1 MMGSNTQF
9 GPNDRIFNIES
20 DKNYNFHA
28 KLGAQIE
35 NHDEIIDPFE
45 NIDMQCKYSNINE
58 TINKMKINKGLK
70 ILSWNIRSLASNFLQ
85 FKEFLNSFQ
94 MENCFFDIIALTEV
108 WSLKD
113 SSLFQIDNYNLTLK
127 SRVNSNGGGI
137 CFFIKKEIPFKEIKS
152 LSIFEEKVI
161 ESLSLELD
169 LGKNNKIIVSNIY
182 RSNCAHHNLTQAD
195 QNDRFLNIFSG
206 MQAEMSSLKHPSYI
220 MGDLNYDLLKF
231 EQHEKTK
238 VLLQNSFANGFLEL
252 ISIPTRISHT
262 SATLID
268 HLYTND
274 IKNKFESSVII
285 SDISDHFPICHIIH
299 NKEKVSNPTF
309 VKTQNFNAEKVAAFK
324 EQLSR
329 VDWNSVLT
337 QEDTQLAYDSFYGI
351 FNRLYTHHFPI
362 KNIRFDKNIHSVEPF
377 MSRSILKSRKTK
389 FELAE
394 IKIRFPT
401 VTNISKYN
409 LYKKCYDK
417 VIRAA
422 KKLYF
427 KHSFEQNKNNLRKTW
442 DILRKAIR
450 KKNDKTSL
458 INEIYSDG
466 LLFSNSKDISNK
478 FNEYFTN
485 VADNIT
491 NNLNSS
497 DRDCS
502 YYLTESNSNF
512 LFDEINTF
520 DLVKIVSSLES
531 KASQDMFGLSN
542 NLIKK
547 VIDNIAFPL
556 THIFNL
562 SLQSGIIPNELKMA
576 KVIPIFKLNS
586 KDAELL
592 SDMSNYRPISLLS
605 IFSKILEKIVALKL
619 TEYLNANNLLYKH
632 QYGFQKKKSTVQP
645 IIHLLNEIVNNSNEK
660 KVSIGVFCDLKKA
673 FDCCSHRIL
682 LIKLAKLGVRNRELK
697 WFENYLNNRQQFVS
711 VNDENSNMRFISKGV
726 PQGSILGPLLFL
738 IYINDLATCTNL
750 LTLLFADD
758 TTFLISGKNIGEVIE
773 LLNIELKKISY
784 WFRTN
789 ELSLHPSKTQ
799 FVIFSKNDENY
810 NFHDINIV
818 VNHNNENQNN
828 EDLITKLSCVNIN
841 NDLPAIKFL
850 GVYLDPK
857 LNFKYHIDTIQSKIS
872 RSLYAINT
880 AKHLID
886 KSALKTLYNSL
897 IHSHLNYC
905 IPIWGSAAKSH
916 LNKLELQQKRA
927 VRIIT
932 NSNYNAHT
940 VPIFKFLEILPIME
954 QMKYS
959 KLQIMYDYINHR
971 LPCSFDHIWIRNDQR
986 AERLLRNAR
995 SFDIPFVRLQ
1005 SFKNFPLSDFPRLW
1019 NEIII
1024 ANTDPNVFH
1033 NNNVNILYTFTEIM
1047 TKRQF
1052 SKKLKKLLLDK
1063 LTLLC
1068 RRDNCTECN

>member
-1 MMGSNTQF
+1 MISNNLQF
-9 GPNDRIFNIES
+9 GPNDRISNIQS
-20 DKNYNFHA
+20 DDKYNFHA
-28 KLGAQIE
+28 KLRTQ
-35 NHDEIIDPFE
+35 NDDEIIDPFQ
-45 NIDMQCKYSNINE
+45 NIEIKCKYSNIDE
-58 TINKMKINKGLK
+58 TISKMNSNKGLK
-70 ILSWNIRSLASNFLQ
+70 LLSWNIGSLASKFLK

-108 WSLKD
+108 WSLRD
-113 SSLFQIDNYNLTLK
+113 SNLFQIDNYNMVLK
-127 SRVNSNGGGI
+127 SRVNSNGGGV
-137 CFFIKKEIPFKEIKS
+137 CFFIKKEIPYKEINN

-182 RSNCAHHNLTQAD
+182 RSNCVHINLTQSE
-195 QNDRFLNIFSG
+195 QNDRFLNYFSS
-206 MQAEMSSLKHPSYI
+206 MQAEMSSLKYPSYI

-231 EQHEKTK
+231 ETHEKTK
-238 VLLQNSFANGFLEL
+238 VLLENSFANGFLEL
-252 ISIPTRISHT
+252 ISYPTRLCHST
-262 SATLID
+262 ETLID

-274 IKNKFESSVII
+274 IKTKFESSIII
-285 SDISDHFPICHIIH
+285 SDISDHFPIFHIIY

-309 VKTQNFNAEKVAAFK
+309 VRSQNFNAEKVAAFK

-329 VDWNSVLT
+329 VDWNTVIN
-337 QEDTQLAYDSFYGI
+337 QDDTQLAYDNFYGI

-362 KNIRFDKNIHSVEPF
+362 KHIRFDKNIHNIEPF

-394 IKIRFPT
+394 IKLRFPT
-401 VTNISKYN
+401 EANISKYN
-409 LYKKCYDK
+409 QYRKCYDK

-442 DILRKAIR
+442 DILREAIR

-458 INEIYSDG
+458 IKEIYSDG
-466 LLFSNSKDISNK
+466 LLFSNNIDISNK

-491 NNLNSS
+491 NNLNPS

-512 LFDEINTF
+512 LFDQINSY
-520 DLVKIVSSLES
+520 DLIKIVSGLES

-547 VIDNIAFPL
+547 VIDNIALPL

-632 QYGFQKKKSTVQP
+632 QYGFQKQKSTVQP

-682 LIKLAKLGVRNRELK
+682 LTKLAKLGVKNRELK
-697 WFENYLNNRQQFVS
+697 WFENYLKNRQQFVS
-711 VNDENSNMRFISKGV
+711 VNNENSNMRFISKGV

-738 IYINDLATCTNL
+738 IYINDLAKCTNL
-750 LTLLFADD
+750 ITLLFADD
-758 TTFLISGKNIGEVIE
+758 TTFLISGKNMCEVVE

-789 ELSLHPSKTQ
+789 ELSLHPSKTK
-799 FVIFSKNDENY
+799 FVIFSKNDENL
-810 NFHDINIV
+810 NFHDVNIV
-818 VNHNNENQNN
+818 VNHNNDNQNN

-841 NDLPAIKFL
+841 NDTPAIKFL

-857 LNFKYHIDTIQSKIS
+857 LNFKYHIDMIHSKIS

-886 KSALKTLYNSL
+886 KTALKTLYNSL

-927 VRIIT
+927 VRIIS

-940 VPIFKFLEILPIME
+940 VPIFKLLNILPISE

-959 KLQIMYDYINHR
+959 NLQIMYDYINHK
-971 LPCSFDHIWIRNDQR
+971 LPCSFDHIWQRNNQR
-986 AERLLRNAR
+986 ADRLLRNAR
-995 SFDIPFVRLQ
+995 SFDIPYVRLQ
-1005 SFKNFPLSDFPRLW
+1005 SFKNFPLSEFPRLW

-1024 ANTDPNVFH
+1024 SNTNPNVLH
-1033 NNNVNILYTFTEIM
+1033 NNIEIDIYTFTEIM
-1047 TKRQF
+1047 SKRQF

-1068 RRDNCTECN
+1068 RRDNCAECN

>member
-1 MMGSNTQF
+1 MISNNINF
-9 GPNDRIFNIES
+9 GPNDRISNIQS
-20 DKNYNFHA
+20 DRNYNFHA
-28 KLGAQIE
+28 KLKTQ
-35 NHDEIIDPFE
+35 NDDEIIDPFE
-45 NIDMQCKYSNINE
+45 NIEIQCKYSNIDE
-58 TINKMKINKGLK
+58 TISKMKSNKGLK
-70 ILSWNIRSLASNFLQ
+70 LLSWNIRSLASNFLQ
-85 FKEFLNSFQ
+85 FKDFLNSFQ
-94 MENCFFDIIALTEV
+94 LENCFFDIIALSEV
-108 WSLKD
+108 WSLRD
-113 SSLFQIDNYNLTLK
+113 SNLFQLDNYNMILK
-127 SRVNSNGGGI
+127 SRVNSNGGGV
-137 CFFIKKEIPFKEIKS
+137 CFFIRKEIPFKEIKN
-152 LSIFEEKVI
+152 LSVFEEKVI

-182 RSNCAHHNLTQAD
+182 RTNSPHLNLTQTE
-195 QNDRFLNIFSG
+195 QNDRFLDIFSN

-220 MGDLNYDLLKF
+220 MGDLNFDLLKF

-238 VLLQNSFANGFLEL
+238 VLLENSFANGFLEL

-262 SATLID
+262 SCTLID

-274 IKNKFESSVII
+274 IKTRFESSVIV

-299 NKEKVSNPTF
+299 NKEKESNPHF
-309 VKTQNFNAEKVAAFK
+309 VRTQNFNTEKIAAFK

-329 VDWNSVLT
+329 VEWNNVLN
-337 QEDTQLAYDSFYGI
+337 QDDTQSAYDNFYGI

-362 KNIRFDKNIHSVEPF
+362 KNIRFDKNIHNIEPF

-394 IKIRFPT
+394 IKLRLPT
-401 VTNISKYN
+401 ESNISKYN
-409 LYKKCYDK
+409 LYRKCYDK

-427 KHSFEQNKNNLRKTW
+427 KQSLEQNKNNLRKTW
-442 DILRKAIR
+442 NILREAIR

-458 INEIYSDG
+458 INEISSDG
-466 LLFSNSKDISNK
+466 LLISNSKDMSNK

-491 NNLNSS
+491 NNLNPS

-512 LFDEINTF
+512 LFEQINSY
-520 DLVKIVSSLES
+520 DLVKIVSGLES

-547 VIDNIAFPL
+547 VIDNIALPL

-619 TEYLNANNLLYKH
+619 TEYLDTNNLLYKH
-632 QYGFQKKKSTVQP
+632 QYGFQKQKSTVQP
-645 IIHLLNEIVNNSNEK
+645 IIHLLNEIVKNSNEK
-660 KVSIGVFCDLKKA
+660 NVSIGVFCDLRKA

-682 LIKLAKLGVRNRELK
+682 LIKLAKLGVKNRELK
-697 WFENYLNNRQQFVS
+697 WFENYLKNRQQFVN
-711 VNDENSNMRFISKGV
+711 VNNENSDMRFISKGV
-726 PQGSILGPLLFL
+726 PQGSILGPILFL
-738 IYINDLATCTNL
+738 IYINDLANCTNL
-750 LTLLFADD
+750 FTLLFADD
-758 TTFLISGKNIGEVIE
+758 TTFLISGKNISEVIE

-789 ELSLHPSKTQ
+789 ELSLHPNKTQ
-799 FVIFSKNDENY
+799 FIIFSKNDDNH
-810 NFHDINIV
+810 NFNDINVV
-818 VNHNNENQNN
+818 VNHNNDDQNN

-841 NDLPAIKFL
+841 NDTPAIKFL

-857 LNFKYHIDTIQSKIS
+857 LNFKYHIDMTHSKIS

-886 KSALKTLYNSL
+886 KTALKSLYNSL

-916 LNKLELQQKRA
+916 LKKLELQQKRA
-927 VRIIT
+927 VRIIS

-940 VPIFKFLEILPIME
+940 VPIFKLLNILPITE
-954 QMKYS
+954 QFKYS
-959 KLQIMYDYINHR
+959 SLQIMYDYINHR
-971 LPCSFDHIWIRNDQR
+971 LPCSFDHTWIRNNQR
-986 AERLLRNAR
+986 AERALRNAR
-995 SFDIPFVRLQ
+995 SFDIPYVRLQ
-1005 SFKNFPLSDFPRLW
+1005 SFKNFPLSKFPSLW

-1024 ANTDPNVFH
+1024 TNTNMNLLQI
-1033 NNNVNILYTFTEIM
+1033 NNDIDIYTFTEIM
-1047 TKRQF
+1047 TKKQF
-1052 SKKLKKLLLDK
+1052 SKKLKQLLLNE

-1068 RRDNCTECN
+1068 RRDNCAECN